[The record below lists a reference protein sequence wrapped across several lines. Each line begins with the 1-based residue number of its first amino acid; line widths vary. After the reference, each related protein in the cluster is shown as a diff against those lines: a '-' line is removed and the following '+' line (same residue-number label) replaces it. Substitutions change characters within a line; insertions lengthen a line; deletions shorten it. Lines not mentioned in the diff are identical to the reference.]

1 MVCAMFDID
10 IEIVIVIVMSE
21 HDGRRSEK
29 IFSGALALNAT
40 IEQTYVYKH
49 NV

>member
-29 IFSGALALNAT
+29 IFSGAFIGFECNNRTDIRLQ
-40 IEQTYVYKH
+40 I
-49 NV
+49 